1 MDLCLVQECSKLKT
15 CLTVLSQILQQ
26 TMSQIRDCCITVC
39 LYELYSFTFMSCL
52 VYYSIHDG
60 C

>member
-39 LYELYSFTFMSCL
+39 LYELAILFYACAIFGL
-52 VYYSIHDG
+52 LYYS
-60 C
+60 